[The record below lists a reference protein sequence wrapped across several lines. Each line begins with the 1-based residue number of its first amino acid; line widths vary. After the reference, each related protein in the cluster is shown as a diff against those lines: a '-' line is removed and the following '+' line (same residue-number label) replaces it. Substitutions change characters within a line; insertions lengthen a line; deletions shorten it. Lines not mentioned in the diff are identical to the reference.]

1 MHPLIKLYEHITA
14 KRGEAAANLEIL
26 RIYELLNTAGGAE
39 IDKETGEVIDKTNF
53 QQYFNIQQMKNN
65 LPAGFAPLSES
76 EEQAMNNNNKRVDW
90 DTHKRFI
97 GSYQETRTINQKQG
111 DPFKVH
117 VFKDQDGEMWDIK
130 DNVNISKFVTLPS
143 VAGGALVCIDYL
155 GTEVNGKK
163 TYKKFNFAISN
174 K

>member
-1 MHPLIKLYEHITA
+1 
-14 KRGEAAANLEIL
+14 
-26 RIYELLNTAGGAE
+26 
-39 IDKETGEVIDKTNF
+39 
-53 QQYFNIQQMKNN
+53 
-65 LPAGFAPLSES
+65 
-76 EEQAMNNNNKRVDW
+76 MNNNNKRVDW